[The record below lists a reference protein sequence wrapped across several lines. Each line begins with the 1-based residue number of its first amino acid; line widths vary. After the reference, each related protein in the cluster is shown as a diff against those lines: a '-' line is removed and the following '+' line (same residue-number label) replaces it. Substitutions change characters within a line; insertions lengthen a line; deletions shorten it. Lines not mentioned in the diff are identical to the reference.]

1 MLYLTDEFIGKKI
14 SRIGMGT
21 ARMGS
26 RYDEKLSFEFLDMY
40 ENYGGN
46 FLDTARNY
54 YEWMEEGRGKSEE
67 TIGKW
72 MQGKGNRDKIC
83 ILTKGGTYGIGSK
96 KINLSERALTKDI
109 YESLEALQ
117 TDYIDIYALH
127 RDDPKREVGEI
138 MYTLQKIIEIGKVRR
153 ICADCWDIDRIMQA
167 NQYAYQHQLTAF
179 SALETWWSLAE
190 YTDEM
195 WNDPATTNMT
205 GKTLEY
211 IEKKDMLAIGV
222 TVQCRGFF
230 QKAIKSGIE
239 NIPDKLKE
247 RIATKRN
254 IRKMEYIKEYCNKND
269 ISVSAFVNSYICSNK
284 YRSVGLISCSNEQQ
298 LEEIL
303 LGSDFEMSEEIR
315 KAVDSI

>member
-1 MLYLTDEFIGKKI
+1 MLYLTDELIGKKI

-26 RYDEKLSFEFLDMY
+26 RYDEMLSFELLNMY
-40 ENYGGN
+40 EDNGGN

-72 MQGKGNRDKIC
+72 MLEKGNRDKLC

-96 KINLSERALTKDI
+96 KIDLSEQALTRDI
-109 YESLEALQ
+109 HESLRALQ
-117 TDYIDIYALH
+117 TEYIDIYALH
-127 RDDPKREVGEI
+127 RDEPKREVGEI
-138 MYTLQKIIEIGKVRR
+138 MYTLQKIIEIGKIRR

-167 NQYAYQHQLTAF
+167 NQYAYRHGLTAF
-179 SALETWWSLAE
+179 SAIETWWSLAE

-205 GKTLEY
+205 EKTLEY

-222 TVQCRGFF
+222 TIQCRGFF
-230 QKAIKSGIE
+230 QKAIKYGIE
-239 NIPDKLKE
+239 NISNELKE

-254 IRKMEYIKEYCNKND
+254 IKKMEFIKEYCDKNN
-269 ISVSAFVNSYICSNK
+269 ISVSAFVNSYICSGR
-284 YRSVGLISCSNEQQ
+284 YRSVGLISCSNTEQ
-298 LEEIL
+298 LEEIM
-303 LGSDFEMSEEIR
+303 LGSDFEMPEEIR
-315 KAVDSI
+315 KLIDTI